1 MLTNYQHFGVKL
13 ELDVKKKNSPKNDK
27 RSPYLTIAIE
37 GERNNKLSTLLAF
50 SQFFSLI
57 LSFFHRLS
65 ICSALFIFYPVC
77 FVLVYHYCQFRQCI
91 VKCFFFFVRICS
103 VSFRYCNMCNVQ
115 FDEWI
120 EPINV
125 INSDYVS
132 AVMLSQCSR
141 KQKKKPMQGS
151 SIGKIEANKNI
162 IALIWNGIELFTV

>member
-65 ICSALFIFYPVC
+65 ICSALFIFHPVC

-91 VKCFFFFVRICS
+91 VKCFFSSFESVPFRSVIVICA
-103 VSFRYCNMCNVQ
+103 MCNLMN
-115 FDEWI
+115 ES
-120 EPINV
+120 N
-125 INSDYVS
+125 
-132 AVMLSQCSR
+132 R
-141 KQKKKPMQGS
+141 
-151 SIGKIEANKNI
+151 
-162 IALIWNGIELFTV
+162 